1 MSSILVVETDRLS
14 RSATI
19 SALNSAGF
27 HTIPADSLVTAL
39 STMDSANPNAALI
52 DYELPDG
59 SGIDLFKRLRL
70 KSVNNRIPTIILGPC
85 CNETARILSLQNG
98 VDDVVSKPISLNEL
112 VLRLDNLLKRDNQ
125 GINTYRDTLNS
136 VASNGINLD
145 MQSLQVTI
153 NGENTDLS
161 LSEFRLLYHFMRNPN
176 KAFSRNELRALTKG
190 NESETKLNE
199 RSIDVYVMRLRK
211 SLQQRGY
218 EDLIKTVR
226 GVGYRFS
233 IQQQPKRPN

>member
-1 MSSILVVETDRLS
+1 MYSILVVEADRFA

-27 HTIPADSLVTAL
+27 NTLQADNYSHALATIS
-39 STMDSANPNAALI
+39 SATPSAALI

-59 SGIDLFKRLRL
+59 SGLELFFQLQQNEL
-70 KSVNNRIPTIILGPC
+70 KQRVPTIILGPC
-85 CNETARILSLQNG
+85 CNEEARIISLEKG
-98 VDDVVSKPISLNEL
+98 ADDVVTKPISLNEL
-112 VLRLDNLLKRDNQ
+112 ILRLNNILHKSNHTQ
-125 GINTYRDTLNS
+125 STSNVS
-136 VASNGINLD
+136 SNGISLD

-153 NGENTDLS
+153 GGENTDLS

-176 KAFSRNELRALTKG
+176 KAFSRNELRSLTKG
-190 NESETKLNE
+190 NEAENKLNE

-218 EDLIKTVR
+218 NDLIKTVR
-226 GVGYRFS
+226 GIGYRFTTDV
-233 IQQQPKRPN
+233 KRPN